1 MNFGH
6 KIDNFGDMVIK
17 VTENVQLGGKSQ
29 INLVLS
35 KNIDIWPSY
44 GQNSI
49 QNTNYSIY
57 GHTFIT
63 FYGYNSVIFRPIGL
77 KCFVG
82 TQGTIIYRMVRKN
95 QYQHLYFGIS
105 TFWRENVRG
114 RHAVTF
120 RFWGSK
126 VCQKVGPRWV
136 LSGHKLSQ
144 NRLPKISD
152 PGFPPPPPLNGI
164 FSIMRCMS
172 INYCSSGFYR
182 ITLFCTSAK
191 SRFK

>member
-1 MNFGH
+1 MIFEGFLNFGH

-114 RHAVTF
+114 CH
-120 RFWGSK
+120 
-126 VCQKVGPRWV
+126 
-136 LSGHKLSQ
+136 L
-144 NRLPKISD
+144 
-152 PGFPPPPPLNGI
+152 
-164 FSIMRCMS
+164 
-172 INYCSSGFYR
+172 
-182 ITLFCTSAK
+182 
-191 SRFK
+191 